1 MKKIFSIM
9 LAFTL
14 MAACTSSD
22 KKAQLE
28 KLKKDRDGLNEKI
41 FKLEEDLS
49 KTDSTKDKNAKV
61 VECIALV
68 PKIFNSYIDVQ
79 GKVDA
84 DENVAVNAE
93 MGGTVSKINVK
104 VGDEVKKDQVL
115 AELDSKIISE
125 QVAEIQ
131 NSFELSKTMFEK
143 QKNLWEQKIGTE
155 VQFLQVKNQKESLE
169 KRLATLQQQMEMSK
183 MKSPIN
189 GIIDA
194 VDIKLGQ
201 ATMPGLS
208 AIRVVNL
215 CSLKVKAEV
224 SESYLAKVKKGNEV
238 EIILPDLQDTLRTK
252 ISYAAKVI
260 SPMTRTFTVS
270 VNLDCIKEY
279 DPNMIAIL
287 KIVEYSNPKTFVVP
301 VSIIQK
307 TGSGEFVFIAE
318 NNKAKKVKVKTGKI
332 YSGKTEVIE
341 GLKEGDKLIT
351 AAYLD
356 LADGMNIK
364 VSGL

>member
-1 MKKIFSIM
+1 MKKIFSM
-9 LAFTL
+9 LVIISL
-14 MAACTSSD
+14 LAACTSSD
-22 KKAQLE
+22 KNSQLE
-28 KLKKDRDGLNEKI
+28 KLRKDRDGLNEKI
-41 FKLEEDLS
+41 SKLEEELS
-49 KTDSTKDKNAKV
+49 KTDSTKNKAKV
-61 VECIALV
+61 VECVTLV

-84 DENVAVNAE
+84 DENVSVNAE

-115 AELDSKIISE
+115 AELDSKVFAE
-125 QVAEIQ
+125 QVSEVQ
-131 NSFELSKTMFEK
+131 NSFELAKTMYEK

-155 VQFLQVKNQKESLE
+155 VQFLQSKNQKENLE

-183 MKSPIN
+183 IKSPIN
-189 GIIDA
+189 GVIDA

-201 ATMPGLS
+201 ATMPGLA

-224 SESYLAKVKKGNEV
+224 SESYLAKVKKGNNV
-238 EIILPDLQDTLRTK
+238 DIILPDMQDTIKAK
-252 ISYAAKVI
+252 ITYAARVI

-279 DPNMIAIL
+279 GPNMIAIL
-287 KIVEYSNPKTFVVP
+287 KIVDYSNPKAFVVP

-307 TGSGEFVFIAE
+307 TGSGDFVFIAE

-332 YSGKTEVIE
+332 YSGKTEVVE

-351 AAYLD
+351 VAYLD
-356 LADGMNIK
+356 LTDGMIIK
-364 VSGL
+364 Y

>member
-1 MKKIFSIM
+1 MKKIFLTILTIS
-9 LAFTL
+9 LL
-14 MAACTSSD
+14 AACTSSD

-28 KLKKDRDGLNEKI
+28 KLRKDRDGLNEKI
-41 FKLEEDLS
+41 SQLEEELS
-49 KTDSTKDKNAKV
+49 KMDSTKNKAKV
-61 VECIALV
+61 VECVALV

-84 DENVAVNAE
+84 DENIAMNAE
-93 MGGTVSKINVK
+93 MAGTVSKINVK

-125 QVAEIQ
+125 QVAEVQ
-131 NSFELSKTMFEK
+131 NSCELAKTMYEK
-143 QKNLWEQKIGTE
+143 QKTLWDQKIGTE
-155 VQFLQVKNQKESLE
+155 VQFLQAKNQKESLE
-169 KRLATLQQQMEMSK
+169 KRLTTLQQQMEMSK

-189 GIIDA
+189 GIVDA

-201 ATMPGLS
+201 ATMPGLA

-224 SESYLAKVKKGNEV
+224 SESYLAKVKKGNNV
-238 EIILPDLQDTLRTK
+238 EIVFPDMQDTIKSK
-252 ISYAAKVI
+252 ITYAARVI

-270 VNLDCIKEY
+270 VNLDCVKDY
-279 DPNMIAIL
+279 GPNMIAIL
-287 KIVEYSNPKTFVVP
+287 KIVDYSNPKAFVVP

-307 TGSGEFVFIAE
+307 TGSGDFVYIAE

-332 YSGKTEVIE
+332 YSGKTEVVE

-356 LADGMNIK
+356 LTDGMIIK
-364 VSGL
+364 Y

>member
-1 MKKIFSIM
+1 
-9 LAFTL
+9 
-14 MAACTSSD
+14 
-22 KKAQLE
+22 
-28 KLKKDRDGLNEKI
+28 
-41 FKLEEDLS
+41 
-49 KTDSTKDKNAKV
+49 
-61 VECIALV
+61 
-68 PKIFNSYIDVQ
+68 
-79 GKVDA
+79 
-84 DENVAVNAE
+84 
-93 MGGTVSKINVK
+93 